1 MALSKPRIK
10 QLRLEETPKKF
21 GLIRGWFRG
30 IRGKASKDLT
40 TDDTEQASD
49 QTNCA

>member
-1 MALSKPRIK
+1 MTLSK
-10 QLRLEETPKKF
+10 QTALEETPQKL

-30 IRGKASKDLT
+30 IRGKAAKDLT

-49 QTNCA
+49 QTTAS